1 MASRSRRRRRHADQV
16 VRDRTDHARLDVA
29 HQLRELRQVE
39 LPDGTEEEEA
49 SEESET
55 KTEEAEKQLAL
66 SAVEKPKEE
75 ASPEKEPSEEETPT
89 DSESPGESSEEK

>member
-1 MASRSRRRRRHADQV
+1 M
-16 VRDRTDHARLDVA
+16 
-29 HQLRELRQVE
+29 QLLRPE
-39 LPDGTEEEEA
+39 DIHFANAMTTNYNFYSAKDCTGEA

-75 ASPEKEPSEEETPT
+75 ASPEKEPSEEGTPT
-89 DSESPGESSEEK
+89 DSESPGEFSEEQ